1 MSFVDPVMGIDPR
14 SLVPGAMREQITRDT
29 LVGVVEFEQA
39 PAGWLAK
46 NGKPRRKDWRAY
58 YLTGEDEKRRRMT
71 SVTTLL
77 DAITAKGG
85 LVVWS
90 ERIAVR
96 DALEAVRRGVLD
108 PAAPLEPRAAIDVL
122 KANGL
127 GADAEKGKA
136 ATRGLNLHALLEEY
150 LRTGTPPDPS
160 AHPEPH
166 RGYIRALAGFL
177 TKYDPEPVLIEHI
190 VACPEHGYA
199 GRLDLVARVEG
210 LVGLWDLKT
219 QENAGIYSSAHVQ
232 CAMYRRGLRDSDDM
246 EVSTAQVVALA
257 ADGGFRV
264 MPCAATDS
272 AVDAALAWYRHLS
285 PIESACDAQNRIE
298 KEARRARSGMP
309 RATSPRRS
317 ARTASRW
324 RRRSRASARTGTPP
338 PCARTSPAA
347 TSRWR
352 TSGTR
357 ATWRRASSTRRSRR
371 RGD

>member
-1 MSFVDPVMGIDPR
+1 MTMIDPTMGIDPR
-14 SLVPGAMREQITRDT
+14 ALIPGAMLEQITRDT
-29 LVGVVEFEQA
+29 RIGVLEYEQA
-39 PAGWLAK
+39 PYGWLAK

-58 YLTGEDEKRRRMT
+58 HLTGPDEKRRRLT
-71 SVTTLL
+71 SVTTVL

-96 DALEAVRRGVLD
+96 DALEAVKRGILE
-108 PAAPLEPRAAIDVL
+108 PGAPDDPRAAVAVL
-122 KANGL
+122 KANDM

-136 ATRGLNLHALLEEY
+136 ATRGLNLHSLLEEY
-150 LRTGTPPDPS
+150 LKSGTPPDPS

-199 GRLDLVARVEG
+199 GRLDLVARVQG

-232 CAMYRRGLRDSDDM
+232 CAMYRRGLRDTDDM

-257 ADGGFRV
+257 ADGAFRV
-264 MPCAATDS
+264 MPCAATDA
-272 AVDAALAWYRHLS
+272 AVDAAVAWYRVLS
-285 PIESACDAQNRIE
+285 PIESACDAQNHIE
-298 KEARRARSGMP
+298 KEARRA
-309 RATSPRRS
+309 A
-317 ARTASRW
+317 
-324 RRRSRASARTGTPP
+324 
-338 PCARTSPAA
+338 
-347 TSRWR
+347 
-352 TSGTR
+352 
-357 ATWRRASSTRRSRR
+357 
-371 RGD
+371 